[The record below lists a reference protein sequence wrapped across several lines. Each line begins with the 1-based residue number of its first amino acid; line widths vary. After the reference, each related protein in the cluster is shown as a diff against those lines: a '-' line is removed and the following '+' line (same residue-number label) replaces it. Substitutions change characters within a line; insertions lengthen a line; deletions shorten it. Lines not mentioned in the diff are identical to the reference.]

1 MFDFDIQIPDR
12 KISFPLWRKINSK
25 TKPTGSLGKLEQL
38 ALQVGIIQ
46 QTLTPAL
53 LNPHIVVFAG
63 SHGIA
68 DEGVSAYPKEV
79 TYQMVLNFLAGGA
92 AINVFTKQHGIN
104 LTLVDAGVDHDF
116 KATENLI
123 QAKINRGT
131 KNFVREKAMTEE
143 EVERCFNNGRNIVS
157 NIRLHGCNIIGFGEM
172 GIGNTSSASAIM
184 SKLLNIP
191 IAKCIGRGTG
201 LDDDQLKRKKDIL
214 EQALKFHKKT
224 STDPIEVLQTFGG
237 FEIAMMT
244 GAMLKAA
251 EEKMVLMVDGF
262 ISSVAFLAAYCINPE
277 IKHYA
282 VFSHISNE
290 SGHSLLLKNIEA
302 DPLLNLNMRLGE
314 GTGCAVAYPLIQSAV
329 SFLNNMASF
338 EEAGVSK
345 GQ

>member
-1 MFDFDIQIPDR
+1 
-12 KISFPLWRKINSK
+12 
-25 TKPTGSLGKLEQL
+25 
-38 ALQVGIIQ
+38 
-46 QTLTPAL
+46 
-53 LNPHIVVFAG
+53 
-63 SHGIA
+63 
-68 DEGVSAYPKEV
+68 
-79 TYQMVLNFLAGGA
+79 
-92 AINVFTKQHGIN
+92 
-104 LTLVDAGVDHDF
+104 
-116 KATENLI
+116 
-123 QAKINRGT
+123 
-131 KNFVREKAMTEE
+131 
-143 EVERCFNNGRNIVS
+143 
-157 NIRLHGCNIIGFGEM
+157 LHGCNIIGFGEM